1 MNENLTFIF
10 TPDGFC
16 PDASDGDEYSAW
28 MNDGGFSALYE
39 AGLKAAPKTMSPS
52 ARFLYQTAASY
63 FKQLTDLPEL
73 GIKTFFCSNVC
84 AMYERE
90 TYLAQGG
97 FPRRTIFN

>member
-1 MNENLTFIF
+1 MNENLSFIF

-52 ARFLYQTAASY
+52 ARFL
-63 FKQLTDLPEL
+63 
-73 GIKTFFCSNVC
+73 
-84 AMYERE
+84 
-90 TYLAQGG
+90 
-97 FPRRTIFN
+97 